1 MRITIDVLVKKIEN
15 QYEEANYKFQQL
27 RHMIDEKH
35 RIISHSLDQLGGDT
49 TEWRYQSN
57 QLASNFSQQIEMAY
71 RNRQGQLEQEE
82 MKLEQEYK
90 RQYRLLE
97 DGLARAQEQQRRL
110 EERGKK

>member
-1 MRITIDVLVKKIEN
+1 
-15 QYEEANYKFQQL
+15 
-27 RHMIDEKH
+27 
-35 RIISHSLDQLGGDT
+35 
-49 TEWRYQSN
+49 
-57 QLASNFSQQIEMAY
+57 MAY